1 MLHLYLAA
9 VSAVV
14 VANVIVVI
22 VLAAIIRR
30 SQGRVWWLWPA
41 PQRSLEGSG
50 ARTAKS
56 LTSIAQATA
65 RKQREII
72 DA

>member
-22 VLAAIIRR
+22 AIAAR
-30 SQGRVWWLWPA
+30 Q
-41 PQRSLEGSG
+41 
-50 ARTAKS
+50 
-56 LTSIAQATA
+56 
-65 RKQREII
+65 QREII

>member
-1 MLHLYLAA
+1 MLHLYLTA

-22 VLAAIIRR
+22 GIAA
-30 SQGRVWWLWPA
+30 
-41 PQRSLEGSG
+41 
-50 ARTAKS
+50 T
-56 LTSIAQATA
+56 
-65 RKQREII
+65 KQREII